1 MLLLS
6 NMINTRTYI
15 RLLRHLGIALIFA
28 PEPFTTPFGVA
39 SILVARHLS
48 KRHEASV
55 NNRLRETVQYYLAH
69 TSRFGEYVDGESAAP
84 SRAKRRGLNEERPI
98 LGEITGSRSIAK
110 SSVRHGR
117 PHTHGGTANH
127 TTDTESLS
135 RRYKY
140 GDSLSGTSTG
150 TQRVIHHTIDMEWL
164 SRRYESANGAVAH
177 SGWAT
182 TSGAGEGITHHS
194 GNMGLL
200 SQHYGTGSVGEAKAK
215 SHAVNVAQRR
225 QRYGSAVS
233 YTTVARA
240 LRNNNFI
247 LRHIISKKRHWGL
260 LAPKDN

>member
-6 NMINTRTYI
+6 NMVNTRTYI

-69 TSRFGEYVDGESAAP
+69 TGRLGEHVDGESAAP

-98 LGEITGSRSIAK
+98 LGEITGSCSIAE

-150 TQRVIHHTIDMEWL
+150 TQRVIHHTIDIDWL
-164 SRRYESANGAVAH
+164 SRRYESANSAVAH
-177 SGWAT
+177 CGWTT
-182 TSGAGEGITHHS
+182 TSGGVEGVTHHS

-200 SQHYGTGSVGEAKAK
+200 SQHYGTGSVGEGKAK
-215 SHAVNVAQRR
+215 SHTINVAQLRK
-225 QRYGSAVS
+225 RYGSAAS
-233 YTTVARA
+233 CTTVYRA
-240 LRNNNFI
+240 LQNNNHYYDMLSRRNVI
-247 LRHIISKKRHWGL
+247 GGY
-260 LAPKDN
+260 

>member
-6 NMINTRTYI
+6 DMINTRTYI
-15 RLLRHLGIALIFA
+15 RLLKRLGVALIFA

-69 TSRFGEYVDGESAAP
+69 TGRFGEYVDGESAAP

-98 LGEITGSRSIAK
+98 LGEITGSRSVQAK

-127 TTDTESLS
+127 TTDTESPS

-194 GNMGLL
+194 IEVGSLPQNCR
-200 SQHYGTGSVGEAKAK
+200 SGSVGQTKAK
-215 SHAVNVAQRR
+215 SHAVNIAQRR
-225 QRYGSAVS
+225 LRYGSAVS

-240 LRNNNFI
+240 LRNNNFNYDI
-247 LRHIISKKRHWGL
+247 LSRRNVIGGY
-260 LAPKDN
+260 

>member
-6 NMINTRTYI
+6 NMINTRTCI

-48 KRHEASV
+48 KRHEAGV
-55 NNRLRETVQYYLAH
+55 NNRLRETIQYYLAH
-69 TSRFGEYVDGESAAP
+69 TGRFGEYVDCESAAP

-98 LGEITGSRSIAK
+98 LGEITGSRGVQAK
-110 SSVRHGR
+110 SSVRQPR
-117 PHTHGGTANH
+117 SHTEGGTANH
-127 TTDTESLS
+127 TTETESLS

-140 GDSLSGTSTG
+140 RDSLSGTSTG

-182 TSGAGEGITHHS
+182 TCDAGEGITHHS
-194 GNMGLL
+194 IQVGSLPQNCR
-200 SQHYGTGSVGEAKAK
+200 SGSVGETKAK
-215 SHAVNVAQRR
+215 SRAVNVAQRR
-225 QRYGSAVS
+225 GRYGSAVS
-233 YTTVARA
+233 YATVARA
-240 LRNNNFI
+240 LQNNNYRYDI
-247 LRHIISKKRHWGL
+247 LSRRNVIGGY
-260 LAPKDN
+260 

>member
-6 NMINTRTYI
+6 NMINTRTCI

-55 NNRLRETVQYYLAH
+55 NNRLRETIQYYLAH
-69 TSRFGEYVDGESAAP
+69 TSRFGEYVDGKSAAA

-98 LGEITGSRSIAK
+98 LGEITGSRSVEAK
-110 SSVRHGR
+110 SSVRQR
-117 PHTHGGTANH
+117 RSYIHGGTANH

-150 TQRVIHHTIDMEWL
+150 TQRVIHHTIDIDWL
-164 SRRYESANGAVAH
+164 SRRYESANSAVAH
-177 SGWAT
+177 CGWTT
-182 TSGAGEGITHHS
+182 TSGGVEGVTHHS

-215 SHAVNVAQRR
+215 SHTINVAQLRK
-225 QRYGSAVS
+225 RYGSAAS
-233 YTTVARA
+233 CTTVYRA
-240 LRNNNFI
+240 LQNNNHYYDMLSRRNVI
-247 LRHIISKKRHWGL
+247 GGY
-260 LAPKDN
+260 